1 MYSNTQHWIY
11 YLWHNKKFSEKIFSP
26 AENYLKVLFQKST
39 KSPGN
44 GHTCDLPSNPFT
56 GKGVLKFEPEGKRID
71 YILYRCNKGKVYMKL
86 GLRLWCLTP
95 LSTTFQLYHGGQ
107 FLLYWLRTPEYPEK
121 TKVTDKLYV
130 WIKWVMLGL
139 WCLTPLSTTFQL
151 YYGGQFFCI
160 GWRHWSTRRKPKWL
174 TNFTCELSG

>member
-1 MYSNTQHWIY
+1 MLLMYSNTQHWIY

-107 FLLYWLRTPEYPEK
+107 F
-121 TKVTDKLYV
+121 
-130 WIKWVMLGL
+130 
-139 WCLTPLSTTFQL
+139 
-151 YYGGQFFCI
+151 FCI
-160 GWRHWSTRRKPKWL
+160 GWGHQSTRRKPKWL